1 MNFWKR
7 MFSPASAKASLGRS
21 VLVVNQVGQPQSTPK
36 NYEAFAREGYQA
48 NVIVYMCVNKI
59 ATAVGSI
66 PWFLI
71 GRDKK
76 PIEKHALLDLL
87 KQPNPMQAQSG
98 FMESV
103 SAYFSIS
110 GNSFIEQVLVGKTP
124 AELWPLRP
132 DCMKVVPGA
141 KGVPAAYVFG
151 QSGREIRFPVD
162 VVKNRSDILHL
173 KTFNPLNNWYGM
185 SPIEAAMYSVD
196 QHNESSK
203 WNLSLLQ
210 NKGTPS
216 GAFTVKSDASNPLGT
231 LPDPNYANLQEQIRA
246 NVAGAQNAGRILLL
260 EGGLEWKEMGMSPKE
275 MDWIEGRNM
284 SARDIALSFNV
295 PPILLHIPGDST
307 YSNVKEARLAFTQE
321 TILPRMDY
329 FRDEFNRWLVPQF
342 GDGLYLDYDKDS
354 IPALEQAR
362 AERGTEL
369 NNITYLTIN
378 EKREQLGYEPVE
390 NGDILLVSPG
400 LAPLEDLFVEEPTPE
415 PVVNV
420 PAASPNENDVSEDE
434 PQDEEDDPQKDFH
447 SMEIKQINVLTA
459 KGKRRAWKQ
468 VNAAR
473 KRLAHG
479 MYLDVKDELDA
490 QATKVA
496 NSVKGVDQGLWEYAA
511 LKAVD
516 DTEDAM
522 KSVIEKHLKRGL
534 LAFGNPIIES
544 GKSMPEF
551 ETKVVSKFQQFVNA
565 FIAKNTAKQVTEI
578 QNTSKKKA
586 RAAIKRAI
594 QEGMEEGDS
603 ERDISKRIKT
613 DLDGIA
619 DSRAR
624 TIARTEIGM
633 ASSNGALDAA
643 KSLDVPDLEKEWV
656 SDQRP
661 FADLRD
667 NPAVSDHQAMNG
679 VTIGIN
685 EKFTVP
691 PDADMDGPHDPSAG
705 PEQVI
710 NCECALVF
718 ARAGKALLPNIEE
731 S

>member
-7 MFSPASAKASLGRS
+7 MFTGETKVSAGRS
-21 VLVVNQVGQPQSTPK
+21 VLVMNQVGKPQSTPK
-36 NYEAFAREGYQA
+36 NYEAFSREGYQA

-59 ATAVGSI
+59 ATSIGSI

-76 PIEKHALLDLL
+76 PIEKHPLLDLL

-110 GNSFIEQVLVGKTP
+110 GNSYIEQVLVGKTP
-124 AELWPLRP
+124 TELWPLRP
-132 DCMKVVPGA
+132 DRMRVVPGPT
-141 KGVPAAYVFG
+141 GVPNAFIFG
-151 QSGREIRFPVD
+151 NSGQEKIFPVD
-162 VVKNRSDILHL
+162 VVKNRSDILHM
-173 KTFNPLNNWYGM
+173 KTFNPLDNWYGM

-196 QHNESSK
+196 QHNESGK

-210 NKGTPS
+210 NRATPS
-216 GAFTVKSDASNPLGT
+216 GAFTVKADSTNPLGSI
-231 LPDPNYANLQEQIRA
+231 PDTNFNNLQQQIREDI
-246 NVAGAQNAGRILLL
+246 AGAQNAGRILIL
-260 EGGLEWKEMGMSPKE
+260 EGGLDWKEMGLSPKE

-362 AERGTEL
+362 AERGVEL

-420 PAASPNENDVSEDE
+420 PAASPEENDVSEDE
-434 PQDEEDDPQKDFH
+434 PEDEEDDPQKDFH

-459 KGKRRAWKQ
+459 KGKRRAWRQ

-479 MYLDVKDELDA
+479 MYLDVKDELEA
-490 QATKVA
+490 QSTKV
-496 NSVKGVDQGLWEYAA
+496 SKSIQGVDQGLWEYAA
-511 LKAVD
+511 LKSID
-516 DTEDAM
+516 DTEAAM

-534 LAFGNPIIES
+534 LTFGNPILAS
-544 GKSMPEF
+544 GKSMPDF
-551 ETKVVSKFQQFVNA
+551 ETKILSKFDQFVNA
-565 FIAKNTAKQVTEI
+565 FIQKNTAKQVTEI

-586 RAAIKRAI
+586 RAVIKKAI
-594 QEGMEEGDS
+594 QDGLTDGDS
-603 ERDISKRIKT
+603 ERNISKQIKSE
-613 DLDGIA
+613 LDAIS

-656 SDQRP
+656 SDKRP

-667 NPAVSDHQAMNG
+667 NPAVSDHQAMDG

-691 PDADMDGPHDPSAG
+691 PDADMDGPHDPTAG
-705 PEQVI
+705 PEQII

-718 ARAGKALLPNIEE
+718 ARGGKAFLPNIEE
-731 S
+731 A